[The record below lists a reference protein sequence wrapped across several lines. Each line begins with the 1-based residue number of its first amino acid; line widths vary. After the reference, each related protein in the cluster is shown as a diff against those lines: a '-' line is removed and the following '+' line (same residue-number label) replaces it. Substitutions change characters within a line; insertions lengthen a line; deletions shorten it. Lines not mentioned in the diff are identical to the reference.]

1 MAKLLLVDPD
11 RSACAAL
18 EAALVGAGHAVS
30 VAPSALFALT
40 MLDWDKHD
48 LVVSKAALGDMEGLE
63 FCSVVKSDPATKGV
77 LFVLVVTHADKTLG
91 PAAVETGVDMLL
103 GAETSPATMVRRI
116 GNLLR
121 VHARPDPEVREE
133 PATAAAAA
141 APAPS
146 APAGR
151 TLEGSLGVMDLAEVS
166 QAISLGRKTGVL
178 ALTLTNGQGV
188 IIFVTGRVIHAEF
201 HGQQGEPAFAALMV
215 AAQRGGTFRFSPL
228 PRHEMPNTP
237 TTISKSVEQLLLGVA
252 ADLDEAGATVANGDE
267 AGVAPAPLEE
277 R

>member
-11 RSACAAL
+11 RTACAAL
-18 EAALVGAGHAVS
+18 ETALTGAGHSVS

-63 FCSVVKSDPATKGV
+63 FCSVVKSDPATKGA

-91 PAAVETGVDMLL
+91 PAAVEVGVDMLL
-103 GAETSPATMVRRI
+103 GAETSAATMVRRI

-121 VHARPDPEVREE
+121 VHSRPEPEVREE
-133 PATAAAAA
+133 PVAP

-146 APAGR
+146 APSGR

-178 ALTLTNGQGV
+178 ALTLANGQGV
-188 IIFVTGRVIHAEF
+188 VIFATGRVIHAEF
-201 HGQQGEPAFAALMV
+201 QGQEGEPAFCALLM

-228 PRHEMPNTP
+228 ARREMPDTP

-252 ADLDEAGATVANGDE
+252 ADLDEAGAGLANGDE

>member
-11 RSACAAL
+11 RAAYAAL
-18 EAALVGAGHAVS
+18 ETALTGAGHSVN

-91 PAAVETGVDMLL
+91 PAAVEVGVDMLL
-103 GAETSPATMVRRI
+103 GAETSVATMVRRI

-121 VHARPDPEVREE
+121 VHARPEPEVREE
-133 PATAAAAA
+133 PVAP

-146 APAGR
+146 APSGR

-178 ALTLTNGQGV
+178 ALTLANGQGV
-188 IIFVTGRVIHAEF
+188 VVFATGRVIHAEF
-201 HGQQGEPAFAALMV
+201 KGQEGEPAFSALMV

-228 PRHEMPNTP
+228 ARREMPDTP

-252 ADLDEAGATVANGDE
+252 ADLDEAEAGLANGDE

>member
-1 MAKLLLVDPD
+1 MAKLLLVDPE
-11 RSACAAL
+11 RSASAAL

-133 PATAAAAA
+133 PAAATPV
-141 APAPS
+141 APVPS

-188 IIFVTGRVIHAEF
+188 VIFVTGRVIHAEF
-201 HGQQGEPAFAALMV
+201 KGQQGEPAFSALMV

-228 PRHEMPNTP
+228 PRHEMPDTP

-252 ADLDEAGATVANGDE
+252 ADLDEAGATFANGDE

>member
-18 EAALVGAGHAVS
+18 ETALVGAGHAVN

-133 PATAAAAA
+133 SPA
-141 APAPS
+141 APTPAPAAS
-146 APAGR
+146 APVGR

-178 ALTLTNGQGV
+178 AVTLTNGQGV
-188 IIFVTGRVIHAEF
+188 VIFVAGRVIHAEF
-201 HGQQGEPAFAALMV
+201 KGQQGEPAFAALMV

-228 PRHEMPNTP
+228 PRHEMPDTP

-252 ADLDEAGATVANGDE
+252 ADLDEAGATFANGDE